1 MVAASP
7 GTIEVKPDPHD
18 VPPRILIVEDNFL
31 VAADLASTV
40 RSLGYAVIG
49 PVASVNDGLRL
60 AGEEDLSMAILDIN
74 VTGGSV
80 RPVAEALR
88 NRHTPFV
95 FITGYASPDLD
106 PEMLHYAKRLLKP
119 IDAMTLEKVLAE
131 ELGEV

>member
-1 MVAASP
+1 MIGGRGLNRLHLEIAGGKIHP
-7 GTIEVKPDPHD
+7 
-18 VPPRILIVEDNFL
+18 
-31 VAADLASTV
+31 
-40 RSLGYAVIG
+40 LG
-49 PVASVNDGLRL
+49 
-60 AGEEDLSMAILDIN
+60 N
-74 VTGGSV
+74 VTGGSE